1 MSKRKVRLL
10 YLDDE
15 INNLNSFKA
24 TFRRDYT
31 VFTAVN
37 VEEAMAV
44 LEKEELEV
52 IITDQRMPDMTG
64 VDFLESIIDKY
75 PEPIRMLLTGYT
87 DVGSVIDA
95 INKGQVYRYI
105 TKPWNE
111 EELRISINN
120 AYQYYITRRELKE
133 KNEELSKANEELDRF
148 VYSASHDLRAPL
160 MSILG
165 VVNLARMELGEGEH
179 IEYLEMIEKNVHKLD
194 EFVRNII
201 NYSKNARL
209 DVEATEIDL
218 KTLVQEAF
226 NNLSHYQEDTQI
238 EFHVNVDQD
247 EVFMSDASK
256 IQMLINNF
264 LSNSIK
270 YIDKQKSQ
278 AKIEANIVVRNNV
291 ANIEI
296 TDNGIGI
303 DENHQDKIFNMFY
316 RATRLSE
323 GSGIGL
329 YIVKEVLDKLN
340 GSVKMTSEKGKG
352 TTFYIKIPG
361 VEKA

>member
-24 TFRRDYT
+24 AFRRDYT
-31 VFTAVN
+31 IFTAVN
-37 VEEAMAV
+37 VEEAMAI
-44 LEKEELEV
+44 LEKEDLQV

-64 VDFLESIIDKY
+64 VEFLESIIDKY

-111 EELRISINN
+111 EELRISIDN
-120 AYQYYITRRELKE
+120 AYQFYITRRELKE
-133 KNEELSKANEELDRF
+133 KNQELSKANEELDRF

-165 VVNLARMELGEGEH
+165 VVNVARMELGDGSH
-179 IEYLEMIEKNVHKLD
+179 NEYLGMIEKNVHKLD
-194 EFVRNII
+194 EFVKNII
-201 NYSKNARL
+201 NYSKNARIEI
-209 DVEATEIDL
+209 EAAEIDF
-218 KTLVQEAF
+218 KTLAQETF
-226 NNLSHYQEDTQI
+226 DNLSHYQENLKI
-238 EFHVNVDQD
+238 AFEVNVEQEAVFISD
-247 EVFMSDASK
+247 ESK
-256 IQMLINNF
+256 IQMLLNNF
-264 LSNSIK
+264 LSNAIK
-270 YIDKQKSQ
+270 YIDKEKETP
-278 AKIEANIVVRNNV
+278 KIVVNV
-291 ANIEI
+291 LVRKNIAKIEI

-303 DENHQDKIFNMFY
+303 EEKHQDKVFNMFY

-329 YIVKEVLDKLN
+329 YIVKEVLSKLQ
-340 GSVKMTSEKGKG
+340 GTVSMSSRVGEG
-352 TTFYIKIPG
+352 TTFKLKIPG
-361 VEKA
+361 IVKL

>member
-37 VEEAMAV
+37 VEEAMAI

-64 VDFLESIIDKY
+64 VEFLESIIDKY

-87 DVGSVIDA
+87 DIGSVIDA

-111 EELRISINN
+111 EELRISIDN
-120 AYQYYITRRELKE
+120 AYQYYITRRELEE
-133 KNEELSKANEELDRF
+133 KNQELSKANEELDRF

-160 MSILG
+160 TSILG
-165 VVNLARMELGEGEH
+165 VVNLAKMELGEGSH
-179 IEYLEMIEKNVHKLD
+179 SEYFGMIEDSVHKLD
-194 EFVRNII
+194 EFVKNII

-209 DVEATEIDL
+209 ELESSTIDF
-218 KTLVQEAF
+218 KTLI
-226 NNLSHYQEDTQI
+226 EDTYNELSKDQEGKNI
-238 EFHVNVDQD
+238 SFDVSVEQDDVFLSDVN
-247 EVFMSDASK
+247 K
-256 IQMLINNF
+256 INILLNNF

-270 YIDKQKSQ
+270 YIDVEKEE
-278 AKIEANIVVRNNV
+278 AKIEVIVVVRRNT
-291 ANIEI
+291 AKIKI
-296 TDNGIGI
+296 IDNGVGI
-303 DENHQDKIFNMFY
+303 EEKHLDKVFNMFY
-316 RATRLSE
+316 RATQLSE

-329 YIVKEVLDKLN
+329 YIAKEVLNKL
-340 GSVKMTSEKGKG
+340 KG
-352 TTFYIKIPG
+352 TVKISSEPKEGTSVTIKIPG
-361 VEKA
+361 V

>member
-15 INNLNSFKA
+15 VNNLNSFKA

-31 VFTAVN
+31 IFTAIN
-37 VEEAMAV
+37 VEEAMAI
-44 LEKEELEV
+44 LEKEELQV

-64 VDFLESIIDKY
+64 VEFLESIIDEY

-87 DVGSVIDA
+87 DIGSVIDA

-111 EELRISINN
+111 EELRISIDN

-133 KNEELSKANEELDRF
+133 KNQELSKANEELDRF

-160 MSILG
+160 TSILG
-165 VVNLARMELGEGEH
+165 VVNIARLELGEGPH
-179 IEYLEMIEKNVHKLD
+179 SEYLGMIEKNVHKLD
-194 EFVRNII
+194 EFVKNII

-209 DVEATEIDL
+209 ELDASPIDFEKLIKDVYNELIKD
-218 KTLVQEAF
+218 QEERNISF
-226 NNLSHYQEDTQI
+226 DISVEQDDVFLSD
-238 EFHVNVDQD
+238 V
-247 EVFMSDASK
+247 SK
-256 IQMLINNF
+256 IQILLNNF

-270 YIDKQKSQ
+270 YIDLEKET
-278 AKIEANIVVRNNV
+278 AKIEVKVNVKRNT
-291 ANIEI
+291 AKIEI
-296 TDNGIGI
+296 VDNGVGI
-303 DENHQDKIFNMFY
+303 EEKHLDKVFNMFY
-316 RATRLSE
+316 RATQLSE

-329 YIVKEVLDKLN
+329 YIAKEVLNKLK
-340 GSVKMTSEKGKG
+340 GSVSISSAPKEG
-352 TTFYIKIPG
+352 TNVTIKIPG
-361 VEKA
+361 IAS